1 MMEKKEKIIYAI
13 CYGILSLAFAF
24 TSIFIFRTLF
34 KEPGFIIIIKLLYAI
49 VFLLCSY
56 MIATSVIKIFNKESG
71 KMIYEKLYDK
81 FIFSFM
87 LLILV
92 SSIYM
97 LYDLLKKW
105 NEIGFPGAIATIFLV
120 LMMLVFS
127 IVELIK
133 LFKKIKYTR
142 YL

>member
-13 CYGILSLAFAF
+13 CYGVLSLAFVF
-24 TSIFIFRTLF
+24 TIIFIFRTLF

-49 VFLLCSY
+49 VFLLSSY

-71 KMIYEKLYDK
+71 KMIYKKLYDK
-81 FIFSFM
+81 FMFSFM

-105 NEIGFPGAIATIFLV
+105 NEIGLPGAIAAIFLV

>member
-13 CYGILSLAFAF
+13 CYGVLSLAFVF
-24 TSIFIFRTLF
+24 TSIFIFTTLF

-49 VFLLCSY
+49 VFLLSSY

>member
-13 CYGILSLAFAF
+13 CYGVLSLAFVF

-49 VFLLCSY
+49 VFLLSSY

-71 KMIYEKLYDK
+71 KMIYKKLYDK
-81 FIFSFM
+81 FMFSFM

-105 NEIGFPGAIATIFLV
+105 NEIGLPDNTPSYFTKCFQKQFGILPKDFV
-120 LMMLVFS
+120 
-127 IVELIK
+127 K
-133 LFKKIKYTR
+133 
-142 YL
+142 

>member
-1 MMEKKEKIIYAI
+1 
-13 CYGILSLAFAF
+13 
-24 TSIFIFRTLF
+24 
-34 KEPGFIIIIKLLYAI
+34 
-49 VFLLCSY
+49 

-71 KMIYEKLYDK
+71 KMIYKKLYDK

-105 NEIGFPGAIATIFLV
+105 NEIGLPGAIAIIFLV
-120 LMMLVFS
+120 LMMFVFS

>member
-1 MMEKKEKIIYAI
+1 
-13 CYGILSLAFAF
+13 
-24 TSIFIFRTLF
+24 
-34 KEPGFIIIIKLLYAI
+34 
-49 VFLLCSY
+49 
-56 MIATSVIKIFNKESG
+56 
-71 KMIYEKLYDK
+71 
-81 FIFSFM
+81 M

-105 NEIGFPGAIATIFLV
+105 NEIGLPGAIATFFLV

>member
-13 CYGILSLAFAF
+13 CYGVLSLAFVF

-49 VFLLCSY
+49 VFLLSSY

-81 FIFSFM
+81 FM

>member
-1 MMEKKEKIIYAI
+1 
-13 CYGILSLAFAF
+13 
-24 TSIFIFRTLF
+24 
-34 KEPGFIIIIKLLYAI
+34 
-49 VFLLCSY
+49 

-71 KMIYEKLYDK
+71 KMIYKKLDDK
-81 FIFSFM
+81 FMFSFM

-105 NEIGFPGAIATIFLV
+105 NEIGLPGAIDAIFLV